1 MSRSLTG
8 RVAKLEQRAPQEK
21 PLGWVWIDPATL
33 VIQDDGRP
41 EIQPWVGKSI
51 SELRAQR
58 KEIAKAYG
66 FHPDRPGPEDS
77 TD

>member
-1 MSRSLTG
+1 MNRSIEARL
-8 RVAKLEQRAPQEK
+8 AKLEQAAPQEE
-21 PLGWVWIDPATL
+21 PLHWVWIDPATL

-51 SELRAQR
+51 WELRAQR
-58 KEIAKAYG
+58 REIVKAYG
-66 FHPDRPGPEDS
+66 FHPDRPELEDS